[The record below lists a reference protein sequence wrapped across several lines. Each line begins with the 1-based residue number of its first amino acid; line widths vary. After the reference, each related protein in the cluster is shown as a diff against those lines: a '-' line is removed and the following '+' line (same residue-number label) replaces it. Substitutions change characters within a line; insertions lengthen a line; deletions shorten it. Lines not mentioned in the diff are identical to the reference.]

1 MKKIYKVLTI
11 VLVAFTIS
19 SPLPLAAQCK
29 YDQGA
34 ITWLSEMFGITEP
47 SNITFATKP
56 SSIYEM
62 PVPNGYGF
70 KASASFVKA
79 SKYPYFFL
87 WTNKSRLG
95 RLLDIKKGDNITFY
109 LSGGSKI
116 ESACYSDYPG
126 IKGQTISYYPL
137 QKDNLV
143 DLATISV
150 DSILVQCHLQQAKK
164 SKVSKAE
171 DELLV
176 LKSFSKRNVNLIKKW
191 AQCLKEDL

>member
-1 MKKIYKVLTI
+1 MKKINKVLTI
-11 VLVAFTIS
+11 VLVALAVS
-19 SPLPLAAQCK
+19 LPLAAQCK
-29 YDQGA
+29 YDQFS
-34 ITWLSEMFGITEP
+34 INLLSEMFGINEP
-47 SNITFATKP
+47 TNIAFATKP
-56 SSIYEM
+56 SSIYEI

-79 SKYPYFFL
+79 GKYPYFFL

-95 RLLDIKKGDNITFY
+95 GLLDFKKGDNITFY

-150 DSILVQCHLQQAKK
+150 DSILLQCHLQQAKK

-176 LKSFSKRNVNLIKKW
+176 LKSFFKRNVNLIKKW